1 MTPTAPAAL
10 RCKKCRATLGTLCPR
25 GQSLRAGGVLLRQ
38 RSHLTCAGCGFRQ
51 SFRPATGS
59 PHARAEKSARMTT

>member
-25 GQSLRAGGVLLRQ
+25 GQSLRAGGLMLRQ

-51 SFRPATGS
+51 SFRPAGG
-59 PHARAEKSARMTT
+59 PLPARAEKSAASPT